1 MTATENA
8 INRVLRAHG
17 LPELGTAGVV
27 IALARLVE
35 THQHFTE
42 LLRACEPWLRREMY
56 EGMRPYLRFPAKPL
70 DEYISA
76 AQEFAAAA
84 ELPTMN
90 AAGGLDPYTRPVV
103 TTEQEE
109 EEEET
114 EEDEDQEGDEEDDEN
129 DDEDDRA
136 ILLVFCYRCPNDAT
150 FSGERVTDAI
160 QRGRR
165 AGWAIDESTAGKHL
179 CPECLDAMDS

>member
-27 IALARLVE
+27 IALASLVE
-35 THQHFTE
+35 NHQHLTE

-56 EGMRPYLRFPAKPL
+56 EGLRPYLRFPARPL
-70 DEYISA
+70 DWYISA
-76 AQEFAAAA
+76 AQEFAEAA

-109 EEEET
+109 EEEKT
-114 EEDEDQEGDEEDDEN
+114 EDDEEGEGKDEDDEN

-136 ILLVFCYRCPNDAT
+136 ILLVFCYRCRKEAQ
-150 FSGERVTDAI
+150 FSGERIVDAI
-160 QRGRR
+160 QKARR
-165 AGWAIDESTAGKHL
+165 ASWGIDESVAGKHL
-179 CPECLDAMDS
+179 CPECLDAVD